1 MKKIFKLILII
12 MTILTFTGCT
22 IKNENTMEIS
32 KDGSMKYEVILS
44 YDIETIKTLLT
55 AEYEKEITKED
66 IKEFVEQIDEPSFE
80 GFKKED
86 YEDKEFIGHKYT
98 YEVKHI
104 DEITS
109 NKNEKVNIYLDTD
122 EKLKDKKLFYKE
134 EKLITKYIS
143 NMYYEIIKNEEYNDS
158 QIDYLITYK
167 VTLPYESLS
176 NNADEIKENGK
187 SLTWYIDSTKKE
199 NINFSFSLININLI
213 YKVSISAIII
223 LVLLIITLLISRKKR
238 KLTKVISFIIFILLS
253 AVSCII
259 VANYNKTVIK
269 LPQLIVNTKNEG
281 LNYDKENKVLTLNF
295 NEIDVTTQEL
305 QKILDDEKDNNKMYT
320 NVITKLMKNDE
331 NIKMYEQEE
340 QLILE
345 TNLKKDSSNELFG
358 INEDIK
364 LKVLFENDLENKNIY
379 DINYKINR
387 EQIIRQ
393 KIVETALSQVG
404 KTGYT
409 YWNWYNGQEGFMEY
423 CAAFVSWVGDQHG
436 QIENGNIPKFAW
448 VKVGVDFY
456 KDKGRFK
463 YNKEYTPKP
472 GDIVFFNWNSA
483 NDLIDHVG
491 FVEKFEDGYVYT
503 IEGNVGGST
512 PSKAVARKVVT
523 RKYKKDSLHLYGYG
537 IPEY

>member
-253 AVSCII
+253 AISCII

-320 NVITKLMKNDE
+320 NVVTKLMKNDE

>member
-86 YEDKEFIGHKYT
+86 YEDKEFIGHKYI

-109 NKNEKVNIYLDTD
+109 NKNEKVNIYIDTD

-253 AVSCII
+253 AISCII

-320 NVITKLMKNDE
+320 NVVTKLMKNDE

-436 QIENGNIPKFAW
+436 QIENGNIPKFSW

>member
-104 DEITS
+104 DKITS

-253 AVSCII
+253 AISCII

-320 NVITKLMKNDE
+320 NVVTKLMKNDE

>member
-143 NMYYEIIKNEEYNDS
+143 NMYYEIIKNKEYNDS

-253 AVSCII
+253 AISCII

-320 NVITKLMKNDE
+320 NVVTKLMKNDE

>member
-44 YDIETIKTLLT
+44 YDTETIKTLLT

-66 IKEFVEQIDEPSFE
+66 IKDFVEQIDEPSFE

-86 YEDKEFIGHKYT
+86 YEDKEFIGHKYI

-109 NKNEKVNIYLDTD
+109 NKNEKVNIYIDTD
-122 EKLKDKKLFYKE
+122 EKLIDKKLFYKE
-134 EKLITKYIS
+134 DKLITKYIS
-143 NMYYEIIKNEEYNDS
+143 NMYYEVTDNTESDNS
-158 QIDYLITYK
+158 QIDYIITYK

-176 NNADEIKENGK
+176 NNADEIKDNGK
-187 SLTWYIDSTKKE
+187 SLTWYIEPTEKE
-199 NINFSFSLININLI
+199 NINFSFSLTNINLI
-213 YKVSISAIII
+213 YKVSISVAIILI
-223 LVLLIITLLISRKKR
+223 LLIITLLISRKKR
-238 KLTKVISFIIFILLS
+238 KLVKVISFLIFILLS
-253 AVSCII
+253 ATSCII
-259 VANYNKTVIK
+259 IANYNKTVIK

-305 QKILDDEKDNNKMYT
+305 QRILDDEKDNNKMYAG
-320 NVITKLMKNDE
+320 VVTKLMKNDE

-345 TNLKKDSSNELFG
+345 TNLKKDYSKELFG

-423 CAAFVSWVGDQHG
+423 CAVFVSWVGDQHG

>member
-253 AVSCII
+253 AISCII

-320 NVITKLMKNDE
+320 NVVTKLMKNDE

-436 QIENGNIPKFAW
+436 QIENGNIPKFSW

>member
-253 AVSCII
+253 AISCII

-305 QKILDDEKDNNKMYT
+305 QRILDNEKDNNKMYT
-320 NVITKLMKNDE
+320 SVVTKLMKNDE

>member
-320 NVITKLMKNDE
+320 NVVTKLMKNDE

>member
-109 NKNEKVNIYLDTD
+109 NKNEKVNIYIDTD

-253 AVSCII
+253 AISCII

-320 NVITKLMKNDE
+320 NVVTKLMKNDE

-436 QIENGNIPKFAW
+436 QIENGNIPKFSW

>member
-109 NKNEKVNIYLDTD
+109 NKNEKVNIYIDTD

-253 AVSCII
+253 AISCII

-320 NVITKLMKNDE
+320 NVVTKLMKNDE

>member
-253 AVSCII
+253 AISCII

-305 QKILDDEKDNNKMYT
+305 QRILDNEKDNNKMYT
-320 NVITKLMKNDE
+320 NVVTKLMKNDE

>member
-1 MKKIFKLILII
+1 
-12 MTILTFTGCT
+12 
-22 IKNENTMEIS
+22 
-32 KDGSMKYEVILS
+32 
-44 YDIETIKTLLT
+44 
-55 AEYEKEITKED
+55 
-66 IKEFVEQIDEPSFE
+66 
-80 GFKKED
+80 
-86 YEDKEFIGHKYT
+86 
-98 YEVKHI
+98 
-104 DEITS
+104 
-109 NKNEKVNIYLDTD
+109 
-122 EKLKDKKLFYKE
+122 
-134 EKLITKYIS
+134 
-143 NMYYEIIKNEEYNDS
+143 
-158 QIDYLITYK
+158 
-167 VTLPYESLS
+167 
-176 NNADEIKENGK
+176 
-187 SLTWYIDSTKKE
+187 
-199 NINFSFSLININLI
+199 
-213 YKVSISAIII
+213 
-223 LVLLIITLLISRKKR
+223 
-238 KLTKVISFIIFILLS
+238 
-253 AVSCII
+253 
-259 VANYNKTVIK
+259 
-269 LPQLIVNTKNEG
+269 
-281 LNYDKENKVLTLNF
+281 
-295 NEIDVTTQEL
+295 
-305 QKILDDEKDNNKMYT
+305 MYT
-320 NVITKLMKNDE
+320 NVVTKLMKNDE

-436 QIENGNIPKFAW
+436 QIENGNIPKFTW